1 MSLQFL
7 YNVESIG
14 GRGSGKIFAKS
25 KKDKTPVIVIRS
37 RLWDVLTCIDTYRQ
51 RSTARS
57 KKKTTQKLNQGN
69 RQPPLHINTVDVDEV
84 KRFDMLKS
92 GHIRVLPV
100 TSIKKSGFSF
110 IIWRLRRVLM
120 QLIARN

>member
-1 MSLQFL
+1 M
-7 YNVESIG
+7 
-14 GRGSGKIFAKS
+14 
-25 KKDKTPVIVIRS
+25 
-37 RLWDVLTCIDTYRQ
+37 YRQ

-69 RQPPLHINTVDVDEV
+69 RQPPLHINIVDVDEV

-110 IIWRLRRVLM
+110 TIWRLRRVLM